1 MQAITQAVRFSSA
14 VFAMA
19 VVFGCAMTG
28 NGVGSVMQL
37 PPDRPMTIRN
47 SPVFSLS
54 ADGSYIVYPAD
65 TESGDVRQLYLVAV
79 TGNNGRLLEGTRDA
93 EMPFFSPDGKWIGFF
108 SDGKLKKISIENGQL
123 VTIADSRI
131 PAGASWRPDNMILF
145 GSAGS
150 IWQVPAS
157 GGTPVQITRMKNG
170 ETHRWP
176 IALPETN
183 MVMFN
188 LWEQGH
194 TTPSVV
200 IERIDTGERWT
211 VATQGNTPRYAPTGH
226 IVYTDVA
233 TLKAV
238 QVDLR
243 TRTVTGLPVT
253 ILDGVLVS
261 PGTGVAQYDIASD
274 GSVLYVPG
282 GVFGS
287 SRRVVIID
295 RQGNERD
302 AGLPPGRYGYV
313 QFSPN
318 GRQLALETGEVV
330 PEIWLYDLA
339 LKSLN
344 MLVKDAAFPVWT
356 PDGKWITFSSGR
368 AGAPGIFRTSV
379 DNSQNVEQLTVG
391 QFPRNH
397 SYAWAPNGS
406 TLAFTEMHPV
416 TGMDIHLQS
425 LQAGQQS
432 VAWLQTGAEQCCPTF
447 SPDGRLLAYISDES
461 GQPEV
466 YLGQVSVPGQGRKVS
481 TNGGREPLWSRDGK
495 ELFYWQDRQLMAVEI
510 STGLVPVIASPVP
523 LIEGVFVSSTSTW
536 RTRYDVTPDGKE
548 FIIIRRGPEETGETK
563 LRLMPDG
570 FARLKN

>member
-1 MQAITQAVRFSSA
+1 
-14 VFAMA
+14 
-19 VVFGCAMTG
+19 
-28 NGVGSVMQL
+28 
-37 PPDRPMTIRN
+37 
-47 SPVFSLS
+47 
-54 ADGSYIVYPAD
+54 
-65 TESGDVRQLYLVAV
+65 
-79 TGNNGRLLEGTRDA
+79 
-93 EMPFFSPDGKWIGFF
+93 
-108 SDGKLKKISIENGQL
+108 
-123 VTIADSRI
+123 
-131 PAGASWRPDNMILF
+131 MILF